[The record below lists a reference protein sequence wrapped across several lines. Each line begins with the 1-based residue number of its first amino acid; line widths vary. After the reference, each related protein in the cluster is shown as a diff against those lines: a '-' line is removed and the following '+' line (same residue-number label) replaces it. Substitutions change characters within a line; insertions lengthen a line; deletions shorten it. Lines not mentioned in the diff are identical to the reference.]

1 MSRDSFNTGW
11 TVRPKG
17 SIFTQ
22 LSGSTAEAV
31 PVTLPHDAI
40 ITLERGAEHNGGQA
54 YFPGGCFEYSKT
66 FEVPE
71 AWRTKRVSLEFGGV
85 YRDAV
90 VFVNNV
96 AAGHRPYGYSAFL
109 VDLDPYLRYGEPNVV
124 RVEARSHDDS
134 RWYTG
139 AGIFRD
145 TRLIVTELVHIEWRG
160 VRVTTPDVDAER
172 AVVEVAVDVRNDGLS
187 TETIAVEV
195 DVVDEEGVTV
205 ASGTAPVTTRAG
217 SSALARIRA
226 YVNKPRLWS
235 VDDPQLY
242 TAAVRLRAAGV
253 VVDER
258 PTRFGVRT
266 LRLDPESGL
275 RINGETVKLRGA
287 CVHHDN
293 GILGAAAIR
302 RAEERKVELLKAAG
316 FNAIRSSHNPL
327 SAAMLAA
334 CDRVGMLV
342 IDEAFDVW
350 TESKS
355 SFDYSLAFQE
365 WWERDV
371 EAMVLKDLNH
381 PSVIF
386 YSIGNEIPETG
397 NPLGSEWGRRLAEKV
412 RTLDPTRFVTNGVNG
427 FVAAIDDFV
436 EEFRRVAAAGEQ
448 DGGVNDFMASHAD
461 LQNQIAQSSVVTERT
476 AESFA
481 VLDVAGMNYADA
493 RYPLDRELFPSRIIV
508 GSETFP
514 PRIAD
519 NWALILDS
527 PHVIGDFTWTGFD
540 YLGEVGVGRAVYTDS
555 TAQFA
560 APFPWIAAWCGDL
573 DLTGFRRPASFYREI
588 VFGLRTEPYIAVQRP
603 ENYHRTPKV
612 TGGWSWSD
620 SIGSWTWSVEPGSP
634 IRVEVYSGDSDEV
647 ELRLDGK
654 TLARQ
659 TVGEGMPLVTVFET
673 EYQPGELTAIA
684 YRNGSETGR
693 TTLHSAIGATSLT
706 ATADRDVLVADDA
719 DLAFIPIELR
729 DTAGTLVT
737 SVDRQVAVSV
747 EGAGV
752 LQALG
757 SARPDNAERYD
768 TGVHTTFDGRAL
780 AVVRPTGP
788 GAITVTVTAHGL
800 EPVVLMLTTV
810 QRSDS

>member
-1 MSRDSFNTGW
+1 MSTDSFNAGW
-11 TVRPKG
+11 TVRPKA
-17 SIFTQ
+17 SIFAQ
-22 LSGSTAEAV
+22 LAGSSAEAV
-31 PVTLPHDAI
+31 PVTLPHDVI

-54 YFPGGCFEYSKT
+54 YFPGGVFEYSKT

-71 AWRTKRVSLEFGGV
+71 EWRAKRVSLEFGGV

-96 AAGHRPYGYSAFL
+96 AAGQRPYGYSSFL

-124 RVEARSHDDS
+124 RVEARSHEDS

-145 TRLIVTELVHIEWRG
+145 TRLIVSELVHVAWRG
-160 VRVTTPDVDAER
+160 VRITTPDVDAER
-172 AVVEVAVDVRNDGLS
+172 AVVEVAVEVRNDGLS
-187 TETIAVEV
+187 TETVTVDVEV
-195 DVVDEEGVTV
+195 LDDVALVV
-205 ASGTAPVTTRAG
+205 ASGSVPVTVRAG
-217 SSALARIRA
+217 STATARIRT
-226 YVNKPRLWS
+226 YVGEPRLWS

-242 TAAVRLRAAGV
+242 AATIRLHAADA
-253 VVDER
+253 VVDEQS
-258 PTRFGVRT
+258 TKFGVRT
-266 LRLDPESGL
+266 LRLDPVHGL

-293 GILGAAAIR
+293 GILGAAAIG

-327 SAAMLAA
+327 SEALLDA

-342 IDEAFDVW
+342 IDETFDVW

-371 EAMVLKDLNH
+371 EAMVLKDINH

-412 RTLDPTRFVTNGVNG
+412 RSLDPTRFVTNGING
-427 FVAAIDDFV
+427 FVATIDDFV
-436 EEFRRVAAAGEQ
+436 DEFQQVTAA
-448 DGGVNDFMASHAD
+448 GGVNDAMTSHAD
-461 LQNQIAQSSVVTERT
+461 LQNKIARSSVVTERT
-476 AESFA
+476 AESFG
-481 VLDVAGMNYADA
+481 VLDVAGMNYGDA
-493 RYPLDRELFPSRIIV
+493 RYTLDRELFPNRIIV

-514 PRIAD
+514 PRIGD
-519 NWALILDS
+519 TWPVILDS
-527 PHVIGDFTWTGFD
+527 PQVIGDFTWTGFD
-540 YLGEVGVGRAVYTDS
+540 YLGEVGIGRAQYTDGTS
-555 TAQFA
+555 EFT

-573 DLTGFRRPASFYREI
+573 DLTGFRRPASYYREI

-612 TGGWSWSD
+612 TGGWSWTD
-620 SIGSWTWSVEPGSP
+620 SIGSWTWPVEPGTP
-634 IRVEVYSGDSDEV
+634 IRVEVYSGDGDEV

-654 TLARQ
+654 TLARR
-659 TVGEGMPLVTVFET
+659 TVGKGMPLVTVFET
-673 EYQPGELTAIA
+673 EYKPGELTAIA

-693 TTLHSAIGATSLT
+693 AALCSAVGATSLT

-719 DLAFIPIELR
+719 DLAFISIELR

-737 SVDRQVAVSV
+737 SEDRRVAVSV
-747 EGAGV
+747 EGGGV
-752 LQALG
+752 LQAFG
-757 SARPDNAERYD
+757 SARPDNVERYD
-768 TGVHTTFDGRAL
+768 TGEHTTFDGRAL
-780 AVVRPTGP
+780 AVVRPTGA
-788 GAITVTVTAHGL
+788 GAITVTVTADGL
-800 EPVVLMLTTV
+800 EPVVVLLTAEE
-810 QRSDS
+810 RSDS